1 MMTITLITMI
11 PGDSCCSDRSPPRPG
26 LPAQPALPPL
36 LPPATSARPHVLL
49 LALGLL
55 QLLPGLQQ
63 EDPQM

>member
-1 MMTITLITMI
+1 MMTITLITII
-11 PGDSCCSDRSPPRPG
+11 PGDSGCSDRSPPQPG
-26 LPAQPALPPL
+26 LPAQPSLPPL

-49 LALGLL
+49 LALGIL